1 MMDLGIKIKA
11 TLTERQ
17 LMKLIKNKNNTK
29 SSLFKT
35 KMKTYFIII
44 YIVVVV
50 ENNVKQL
57 KIVILVVKSKKRK
70 SKKQSKYYLKWV
82 LF

>member
-50 ENNVKQL
+50 VSVENNVKQL
-57 KIVILVVKSKKRK
+57 KIVILVVKSKK
-70 SKKQSKYYLKWV
+70 KKV
-82 LF
+82 